1 MLCICSHTEGCYF
14 TLDQRNVFVFSRW
27 QEEEQSSGPVSS
39 FLDSW
44 ESIIAYSHCRPCSTA
59 IAISC
64 CRCSPVH
71 VHSAR
76 ATSFTK
82 NSVPFLC
89 PRFIA
94 HIFMI
99 ATNCCRISKSN
110 FSAHKSFQTPEEDK
124 SSTWMILRTLQK
136 RRMIASLF
144 FSMAR
149 GAGINFSCR
158 LRVGLK
164 F

>member
-1 MLCICSHTEGCYF
+1 MLCICS
-14 TLDQRNVFVFSRW
+14 TLKAVILHQTREMCLFSRGDRKKSKVQARSVHFW
-27 QEEEQSSGPVSS
+27 TPGKASLRIPTAGHALQ
-39 FLDSW
+39 L
-44 ESIIAYSHCRPCSTA
+44 STFT
-59 IAISC
+59 C

-82 NSVPFLC
+82 ISVPFFC

-110 FSAHKSFQTPEEDK
+110 FSAHKSCQTPEEDK
-124 SSTWMILRTLQK
+124 SSTWMMLRTLQK
-136 RRMIASLF
+136 RRMMASLF
-144 FSMAR
+144 FSMA
-149 GAGINFSCR
+149 
-158 LRVGLK
+158 
-164 F
+164 

>member
-1 MLCICSHTEGCYF
+1 MIFIHIDALYLYHTEGCYF
-14 TLDQRNVFVFSRW
+14 ALDQRNVLVFSRW

-76 ATSFTK
+76 AMSFAK
-82 NSVPFLC
+82 FSVPFLC

-94 HIFMI
+94 HVFMI

-110 FSAHKSFQTPEEDK
+110 FSAHKSCQTLRHQRKIKVLPGWCWEHFKREEWWLLFFLPWPEE
-124 SSTWMILRTLQK
+124 RE
-136 RRMIASLF
+136 
-144 FSMAR
+144 
-149 GAGINFSCR
+149 
-158 LRVGLK
+158 
-164 F
+164 